1 MSEKVSTEKDQGAPM
16 EPSHK
21 RVLKIVGIVFG
32 SVFGLALLVCAAG
45 AGYAKYYEGRVY
57 PGVSAGEY
65 NLSGL
70 TPEAIRSGIENFNN
84 RYAREGI
91 NLNVIDP
98 AGEPHVVKLET
109 VLAGD
114 NAVEVLRLDAE
125 TLSNQAIASGRDASY
140 PDRLI
145 KPFILLFRPRNLA
158 VPVVA
163 DTETFNDAL
172 HAALSAYEEQPHNA
186 TVVIA
191 NTVPLAVTI
200 APEKSGQIFNYR
212 EITERI
218 KNQVSHLRFDTLTLT
233 SDLFVP
239 TVKVADV
246 ESITSKLPA
255 VLAYGDVNLSYIDP
269 RTKGRHDWIV
279 KPQVFAS
286 WIEVSRNAENALV
299 FSLNQTQVQK
309 YFDAEVRPFTDVAAA
324 DAKFVVEEGK
334 VKEFQGSS
342 NGFAL
347 DAEKTFND
355 LNAAFIARNY
365 GSAEIAKTVDVSVNA
380 ATPKIT
386 TADVND
392 LGITDVVGIG
402 YSTFKDS
409 HNNRIKNIA
418 HAVEKLN
425 GVIIKPGEEFST
437 THYAGPFTAANGYL
451 PEAVI
456 KGNEIKNEIGG
467 GMCQIG
473 TTLFR
478 MAMNSGMPIT
488 ERRNHSLVV
497 GYYADPV
504 NGNPGTD
511 ATIYEPLLD
520 FKFLNDTGNYLLLET
535 SIDYEKQ
542 LLTFTLWG
550 KPDGRSGSYTHPI
563 VSKWI
568 PAGAPQYIP
577 VTTLAPGVERCQNA
591 FRGAVASFTYSRTT
605 PTGEKIDQVFDSYY
619 RPLPRICQ
627 VGASAASSTPSGVP
641 GDGAVIEPA
650 E

>member
-1 MSEKVSTEKDQGAPM
+1 MSEKVSAEKAEGTPLQSGTR
-16 EPSHK
+16 
-21 RVLKIVGIVFG
+21 RVLKIIGIVFG
-32 SVFGLALLVCAAG
+32 SVFGLALLAGGVCFAYQRY
-45 AGYAKYYEGRVY
+45 YAGRVY
-57 PGVSAGEY
+57 PGVRASEY
-65 NLSGL
+65 DLGGL
-70 TPEAIRSGIENFNN
+70 TPAALRSGIENFNN

-91 NLNVIDP
+91 SLTVVDP
-98 AGEPHVVKLET
+98 AGAPHAVKFET
-109 VLAGD
+109 VVGGD
-114 NAVEVLRLDAE
+114 NAIELLRLDAD
-125 TLSNQAIASGRDASY
+125 TLANQALAVGRTSPY
-140 PDRLI
+140 PLRLI
-145 KPFILLFRPRNLA
+145 EPLALLIRPRNLV
-158 VPVVA
+158 VPLVA
-163 DTETFNDAL
+163 DAQTFDDAL
-172 HAALSAYEEQPHNA
+172 HAALVQYEEQPHNA
-186 TVVIA
+186 TVAISSVA
-191 NTVPLAVTI
+191 PLAVTTV
-200 APEKSGQIFNYR
+200 PEKSGQIFNYR
-212 EITERI
+212 EISDRI
-218 KNQVSHLRFDTLTLT
+218 KNQVAGLHFDTLTLT

-246 ESITSKLPA
+246 ESIMSKLPA
-255 VLAYGDVNLSYIDP
+255 VLGYGDITLSYIDP
-269 RTKGRHDWIV
+269 RTKGRHDWVV
-279 KPQVFAS
+279 KPAVYAS
-286 WIEVSRNAENALV
+286 WIEVSRNSENALV
-299 FSLNQTQVQK
+299 FSLKQSEVQK
-309 YFDAEVRPFTDVAAA
+309 YFDVEIRPFTDAAAA
-324 DAKFVVEEGK
+324 DAKFVVEDGK

-347 DAEKTFND
+347 DAEKTYAD
-355 LNAAFIARNY
+355 LNTAFIARNY
-365 GSAEIAKTVDVSVNA
+365 GTAEVVKTVDVSVNA
-380 ATPKIT
+380 TAPKIT

-456 KGNEIKNEIGG
+456 KGNEIKNEVGG

-497 GYYADPV
+497 SYYADPV

-535 SIDYEKQ
+535 NIDYEKQ

-568 PAGAPQYIP
+568 PAGATQYIP
-577 VTTLAPGVERCQNA
+577 VTTLAPGVEKCQNA
-591 FRGAVASFTYSRTT
+591 FRGAVASFVYSRTT

-627 VGASAASSTPSGVP
+627 VGVSAASSTPTGVP
-641 GDGAVIEPA
+641 GDGTVIEPA